1 MKRYFTFATIGLC
14 AAFFATAACA
24 EITSLHPKSFPQK
37 PTQSLRGMSAA
48 QFQTLSDSA
57 LLELNGKTITKGELL
72 RQMNATRSSALAKAR
87 SGSPKVA
94 SRLQRKRDELLQKH
108 KQRVA
113 SANAQIKARMAAI
126 PKGKSRAASQS
137 PGITGVYGT
146 VTPYGLV
153 QITGG
158 NFGETPGSIRLRGKF
173 PKDGDVVTLAVD
185 QWFGDAVSGKV
196 PLVNGAFD
204 QSATIEVTTPGGKTA
219 QHTVSF
225 KPMISANQIPPS
237 MFTGKA
243 CSTQAS
249 FHNECNASGASPGV
263 INFVSGL
270 HQDIVGTDP
279 LSNGVD
285 TFSFG
290 NLPAGYE
297 LVVSDF
303 FDGPQASMCT
313 VTGKTISCAWKHSG
327 VAPVSASDYATSYRF
342 ITWAVGPAGGLD
354 SAQ

>member
-1 MKRYFTFATIGLC
+1 MKRYFAFVTIGLC
-14 AAFFATAACA
+14 AACFSTAAFA
-24 EITSLHPKSFPQK
+24 ERMSLHQKVSPQN
-37 PTQSLRGMSAA
+37 PPQSLRGMSAA
-48 QFQTLSDSA
+48 QFQRLPDST
-57 LLELNGKTITKGELL
+57 LLELRGKTINKGELVK
-72 RQMNATRSSALAKAR
+72 QMNAARNSALAKAR
-87 SGSPKVA
+87 SGSPKTA
-94 SRLQRKRDELLQKH
+94 FLLQRKREELLQKH
-108 KQRVA
+108 KQRIA
-113 SANAQIKARMAAI
+113 LANARIRARMAAV
-126 PKGKSRAASQS
+126 PKGIKHTSLQS

-153 QITGG
+153 QITGS

-185 QWFGDAVSGKV
+185 QWFDDAVSGKV
-196 PLVNGAFD
+196 PMVSGAFD
-204 QSATIEVTTPGGKTA
+204 QSATLEVTLPGGGTV

-225 KPMISANQIPPS
+225 KPLIIPNAIPPS

-249 FHNECNASGASPGV
+249 FHNECTTSGASPGV

-270 HQDIVGTDP
+270 HQDIVGADP
-279 LSNGVD
+279 LSKGVD

-297 LVVSDF
+297 LAVSDF
-303 FDGPQASMCT
+303 YDGPTASICT
-313 VTGKTISCAWKHSG
+313 ATGKTISCSWKHSG

-354 SAQ
+354 SAK

>member
-1 MKRYFTFATIGLC
+1 MKKYFAFVTIGLC
-14 AAFFATAACA
+14 AACFSTAAFA
-24 EITSLHPKSFPQK
+24 ERMSLPQK
-37 PTQSLRGMSAA
+37 MSPQNQPQSLRGMSAA
-48 QFQTLSDSA
+48 QFQRLPDST
-57 LLELNGKTITKGELL
+57 LLELRGKTISKGELVK
-72 RQMNATRSSALAKAR
+72 QMNAARTSALAKAR
-87 SGSPKVA
+87 SGSPKTA
-94 SRLQRKRDELLQKH
+94 SLLQRKNQELLQKH
-108 KQRVA
+108 QQRIA
-113 SANAQIKARMAAI
+113 SANAQVRARMAAV
-126 PKGKSRAASQS
+126 PKGLKRTSAQS
-137 PGITGVYGT
+137 PSITGVYGT

-153 QITGG
+153 QITGS
-158 NFGETPGSIRLRGKF
+158 NFGATPGSIRLRGKF
-173 PKDGDVVTLAVD
+173 PKNGGVITLAVD
-185 QWFGDAVSGKV
+185 QWFGDGVSGKV
-196 PLVNGAFD
+196 PMVSGAFD
-204 QSATIEVTTPGGKTA
+204 QSATLEVTLPGGGTA

-225 KPMISANQIPPS
+225 KPAIILNVMPAS

-249 FHNECNASGASPGV
+249 FHNECTTSGATPGV

-270 HQDIVGTDP
+270 HQDLVGTDP

-303 FDGPQASMCT
+303 YEGTQASICT
-313 VTGKTISCAWKHSG
+313 ANGKTISCSWKYSG
-327 VAPVSASDYATSYRF
+327 AAPVSASDYATSYRF